1 MLAIAK
7 IAVKHF
13 EKEQAI
19 NFFKVAAKISFF
31 FLLQFL
37 SVKTAVSNTENVST
51 QQFQKEYN
59 FTRNYSN

>member
-51 QQFQKEYN
+51 
-59 FTRNYSN
+59 